1 MKFFVVSCVF
11 CVWKSPDNDNV
22 RIRKRRSSSLLKLL
36 PKFACLN
43 NSLNIYNLPIVKQ
56 SAPLSLHFPV
66 QLRFF
71 FRMNLCLLRFLSSSR
86 ATVKIRS
93 HELPTDFVRFFPG
106 YNALAESPIL
116 KPLLTKLWNLDRIR
130 SMMTSWTVLL
140 FIFVDCKTIQSI
152 QNQHRVMSSWSGFK
166 IKSTA
171 W

>member
-1 MKFFVVSCVF
+1 M
-11 CVWKSPDNDNV
+11 
-22 RIRKRRSSSLLKLL
+22 L

-93 HELPTDFVRFFPG
+93 HVLPTDLDTMR
-106 YNALAESPIL
+106 LAESLFLPIPNSF
-116 KPLLTKLWNLDRIR
+116 PLPTTTTTAAAKRRVLIDYGYIFGTRPNTYTESLQLRAKVAAAR
-130 SMMTSWTVLL
+130 SNGVPPNSHRFDY
-140 FIFVDCKTIQSI
+140 FILRLRRRRCDDDEAGASE
-152 QNQHRVMSSWSGFK
+152 RGS
-166 IKSTA
+166 
-171 W
+171 